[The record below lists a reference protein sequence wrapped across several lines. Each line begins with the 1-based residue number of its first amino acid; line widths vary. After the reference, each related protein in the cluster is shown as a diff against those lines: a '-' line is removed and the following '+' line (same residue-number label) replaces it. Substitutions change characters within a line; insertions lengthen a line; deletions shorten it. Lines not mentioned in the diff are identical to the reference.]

1 MVLRDASASKNGI
14 VRNCL
19 CVFLHLYILDVMN
32 TFRNLNIT
40 HHETRHKSRQFARE
54 IGLCGREGGVHY
66 SPNQPEPGLYGHYW
80 QQTTSCPEC
89 IVCYSIT
96 HIYFLYFCIFCLH
109 ISISVFLNISSA
121 EKTVLQIYCLPLF
134 DTSSHIFCNIFI
146 KTIPMS

>member
-1 MVLRDASASKNGI
+1 MS
-14 VRNCL
+14 L
-19 CVFLHLYILDVMN
+19 CILVYILDVMN
-32 TFRNLNIT
+32 IFRNLNNVQCSMNIT

-66 SPNQPEPGLYGHYW
+66 SPNQLEPGLYGHYW

-109 ISISVFLNISSA
+109 ISISVFMNMSSA
-121 EKTVLQIYCLPLF
+121 AKNSFFLQIYCLFLF